1 MSLTD
6 LTWLALA
13 AYGLHILEEYTFDW
27 RNWARN
33 VLTLPVE
40 WDHFYVTNALVVVL
54 GAVAAELAATQPMLA
69 LAFPAVMLINATFFH
84 VGPFLVTRGRFS
96 PGLIT
101 AVILFYPIGIAC
113 FRRVAADGHLD
124 SGTLAGA
131 LALGAALMAAPVV
144 MLKAKDRLCFRQ
156 DRPLK
161 R

>member
-113 FRRVAADGHLD
+113 FRRVAADGHFD

-144 MLKAKDRLCFRQ
+144 MLKAKDRLYFRQ

>member
-1 MSLTD
+1 MTLTD
-6 LTWLALA
+6 LMWLALA

-40 WDHFYVTNALVVVL
+40 WDHFYVTNALVIVL
-54 GAVAAELAATQPMLA
+54 GAVAAELAAHEPMLA

-101 AVILFYPIGIAC
+101 AVVLFYPIGIAC
-113 FRRVAADGHLD
+113 FRRAAADGHLD
-124 SGTLAGA
+124 GGTLAGA
-131 LALGAALMAAPVV
+131 LFLGAVLMASPVV
-144 MLKAKDRLCFRQ
+144 MLKLKDRAYFRQ

-161 R
+161 P

>member
-1 MSLTD
+1 MTLTD
-6 LTWLALA
+6 LMWLALA
-13 AYGLHILEEYTFDW
+13 AYGLHLLEESTFDW

-101 AVILFYPIGIAC
+101 AVVLFYPLGIAC
-113 FRRVAADGHLD
+113 FRRAAVDGHLD
-124 SGTLAGA
+124 GGTLTGA
-131 LALGAALMAAPVV
+131 LVLGAALMAAPVAL
-144 MLKAKDRLCFRQ
+144 LKLKDTAYFRQ
-156 DRPLK
+156 DRPLGS
-161 R
+161 

>member
-144 MLKAKDRLCFRQ
+144 MLKAKDRLYFRQ
-156 DRPLK
+156 GRPLK

>member
-144 MLKAKDRLCFRQ
+144 MLKAKDRLYLRQ